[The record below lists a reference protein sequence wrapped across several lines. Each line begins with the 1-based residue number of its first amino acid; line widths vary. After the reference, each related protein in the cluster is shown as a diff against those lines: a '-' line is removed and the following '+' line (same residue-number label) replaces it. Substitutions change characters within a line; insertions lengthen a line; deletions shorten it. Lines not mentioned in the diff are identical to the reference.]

1 MNERTPIFD
10 VLNIARQS
18 SNEFFVAIRSWQST
32 EIEHLSPERKDF
44 VQHHTMRTVY
54 ACMDVLARINP
65 EQKVT
70 LIIERVAPH
79 EDR

>member
-1 MNERTPIFD
+1 MTERTPIFD
-10 VLNIARQS
+10 VLNTARQS
-18 SNEFFVAIRSWQST
+18 SNEFFVAIRGWQKN
-32 EIEHLSPERKDF
+32 EIEHLSPARKDF
-44 VQHHTMRTVY
+44 VQDHTMRMVY

-70 LIIERVAPH
+70 LIIERVAKH